1 MIKLKNREVPL
12 KRIVFL
18 ASIIIA
24 VIFSIQV
31 LGKQIII
38 TFHSYLPLENPS
50 FSCLSDSM
58 ESVIID
64 RSRTRLVFLN
74 RNGKVSNIVSLDNS
88 TPLSVANGVETDG
101 EYFYVFGSKYARNTN
116 RIQADRI
123 VRYSMTGRH
132 NAVLYEFNRENDP
145 FNLCKISELDIC
157 DGEVY
162 LTMNEPGE
170 GEYSYHASVAK
181 IDTDP
186 KTDDAPETILTG
198 SVQTPFCAAFAPS
211 EKALYSSDYYGA
223 LYRETENGSERL
235 KITDG
240 RMARY
245 FVPLPG
251 GQIAWS
257 DPKSWNVLLDREV
270 ICDRAVTGAMNYSGN
285 LINMSDSDS
294 GVLLTYHTETGTLT
308 QVENPHF
315 TLRFGLLAFLRSMS
329 VTYLAGLILL
339 VFAKALIAA
348 KKEGNTELLKKTG
361 FAAAAVAAS
370 LLISGFYIARIGDIY
385 LTSLTDELK
394 TVCSFFAKTADM
406 RPADAILE
414 FSGQQLSEDSENAEA
429 PAEVQEYEDYYGSY
443 VESAEADGKSLF
455 VCVYRKEGN
464 LLRTVYSSDYEMQIG
479 ESFFYD
485 ELENSMNQNK
495 FRGYAVSAFLG
506 DTLLSTMKRVTDDS
520 GEVVGCIEVGCDY
533 NNYMKQTRTDIFEMT
548 MVLLTIFTGIF
559 IVYIEGTKLVSGL
572 RERKIRISRGDRCPE
587 ISVIRSLR
595 FFTALVTEMDT
606 VILVLIT
613 KELLAE
619 SGFSPDKITM
629 LIALPSFAVGIGFT
643 TGTILYN
650 MLVSRFEIKKL
661 CVSSAF
667 IMLISFS
674 GLAFALINKNFLLF
688 VLLKFVVSAADNIT
702 YATVYAMPY
711 RAESESERF
720 AASRES
726 SMGAVSCSILGA
738 MLGGLIAD
746 KFGNTALYVAN
757 AAAVIPLILML
768 FAALPDHCYYVSR
781 NPGEKTVQGLKNFAG
796 FIMKPAVLSFVFFLL
811 VPSAI
816 AVGYKSYIFPL
827 YSSALSLP
835 KLYVTNFYVFA
846 RVLMMLVNKPVSE
859 STKNIER
866 WKLSIAALMVMGISY
881 ACFALNSTIVWAVI
895 MLFIMPMLDKI
906 IANAK
911 TVIWP
916 REAQAEHLNV
926 VQLSGYM
933 GIFENVLF
941 SMKEAVLSCFVL
953 LGNVGCCIALGVFCM
968 ACAVL
973 FALTTRKSALSRPA
987 A

>member
-1 MIKLKNREVPL
+1 MKLKNREIPL

-64 RSRTRLVFLN
+64 RSRTRLVFLS
-74 RNGKVSNIVSLDNS
+74 RNGRVSNIISLDNS

-123 VRYSMTGRH
+123 VRYSMNGQH

-145 FNLCKISELDIC
+145 SNLCMISELDVC
-157 DGEVY
+157 DGEVC
-162 LTMNEPGE
+162 LTLYEAGE
-170 GEYSYHASVAK
+170 GKDSYHASVAK
-181 IDTDP
+181 IDADP

-198 SVQTPFCAAFAPS
+198 SVQKPFCAAFEPS
-211 EKALYSSDYYGA
+211 ENALYSADYYGA

-245 FVPLPG
+245 FIPLPG

-257 DPKSWNVLLDREV
+257 DPKSWNVLLDHEI

-294 GVLLTYHTETGTLT
+294 GVLLTYHTGTGTLT
-308 QVENPHF
+308 QVENPRF
-315 TLRFGLLAFLRSMS
+315 TLRFGLLAFLRAMS
-329 VTYLAGLILL
+329 VTYLAGLLL
-339 VFAKALIAA
+339 LSFAKALIAA
-348 KKEGNTELLKKTG
+348 KREGNTELLKKTG
-361 FAAAAVAAS
+361 FAAASVAAS

-394 TVCSFFAKTADM
+394 TACSFFAKTADM

-414 FSGQQLSEDSENAEA
+414 YSRQQLSEDSENAEE
-429 PAEVQEYEDYYGSY
+429 PAEAKEYADYYRSY
-443 VESAEADGKSLF
+443 VESAGADGKSLF
-455 VCVYRKEGN
+455 LNVYRKEGN
-464 LLRTVYSSDYEMQIG
+464 LLRSVYSSDHDMQIG
-479 ESFFYD
+479 ESIFYD
-485 ELENSMNQNK
+485 EVVKYKNHKE

-506 DTLLSTMKRVTDDS
+506 ETVLNTMDFVTDDS

-533 NNYMKQTRTDIFEMT
+533 DNYMNKTRTDIFEMT

-559 IVYIEGTKLVSGL
+559 IIYIEGTKLVSGL
-572 RERKIRISRGDRCPE
+572 RERKVRICGGNLCPE

-595 FFTALVTEMDT
+595 FFTELVTQMDT

-613 KELLAE
+613 KEMLTE
-619 SGFSPDKITM
+619 SGFSADKITM
-629 LIALPSFAVGIGFT
+629 LIALPAFAVGIGFT
-643 TGTILYN
+643 TGRILYN
-650 MLVSRFEIKKL
+650 LLVSRFEIKKL
-661 CVSSAF
+661 CISSAF
-667 IMLISFS
+667 IMLIAFS
-674 GLAFALINKNFLLF
+674 GLAFALLKKNFVLF
-688 VLLKFVVSAADNIT
+688 ILLKFVVSAADNIT
-702 YATVYAMPY
+702 FAAVYAMPY
-711 RAESESERF
+711 RTESESERF

-726 SMGAVSCSILGA
+726 SMGSVSSSILGA
-738 MLGGLIAD
+738 MLGGLISD
-746 KFGNTALYVAN
+746 KFGNIALYVAN

-768 FAALPDHCYYVSR
+768 FAAMPEHCFYVSR
-781 NPGEKTVQGLKNFAG
+781 DPGEKTVHGLKNFVS
-796 FIMKPAVLSFVFFLL
+796 FLMKPAILSFVIFLL
-811 VPSAI
+811 APSII
-816 AVGYKSYIFPL
+816 ATGYKSYIFPL
-827 YSSALSLP
+827 YSSALDLP

-866 WKLSIAALMVMGISY
+866 WKLSIAGLTVMGITY

-895 MLFIMPMLDKI
+895 MLFMMPMLDKI
-906 IANAK
+906 ITNAK

-916 REAQAEHLNV
+916 RQAQAEHLNV

-941 SMKEAVLSCFVL
+941 SMKEAVLSCFLL
-953 LGNVGCCIALGVFCM
+953 LGNIGACIALGVFCL